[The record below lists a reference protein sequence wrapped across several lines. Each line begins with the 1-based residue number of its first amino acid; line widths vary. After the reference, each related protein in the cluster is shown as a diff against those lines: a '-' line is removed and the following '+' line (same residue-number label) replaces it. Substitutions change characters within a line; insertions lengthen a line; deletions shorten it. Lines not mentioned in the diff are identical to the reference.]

1 MKKTVLKAIVLAL
14 SLSLLTGCVL
24 YNGKN
29 KDGSPKGGSSSQP
42 SSSEPATSDT
52 TSSSS
57 EDPEVPPDVP
67 PTPPTPAEGQLNV
80 YLVLGP
86 NGRYENTV
94 GEDIPSKFLENTK
107 LITLAYG
114 ADLPGKSVI
123 TSTVSGS
130 TFSHWINRETTETA
144 TKTPY
149 EKVESGEVVY
159 VAVFS
164 GGSGGNTPVTPDDGL
179 PTSGYGFIFDDHT
192 KENPHYKVGEDA
204 GQDTFDGITYD
215 QKHIR
220 DFTLVQDQKFQLYDF
235 GSKAGWTVNL
245 DPASCNHN
253 VAKYIEII
261 GTVGQSSSWYH
272 VKETFDAKDI
282 YIKLA
287 FEHDQLYIG
296 KEADQSQGD
305 LPTEGYGFYFL
316 TEEGVEPYYKVGEYK
331 GKETI
336 SGVEYDQYQIADF
349 RLIAGQKFRLIN
361 YATRVDWSVPL
372 DPYSCGANGD
382 ASKVA
387 DYIAIDNG
395 FYHVMQ
401 TFDTNGIYI
410 KLAFGQDQLYIG
422 LAGGSSTP
430 DPTPDPAGIPTSG
443 YGLWFQVGS
452 GEDPKY
458 FAGSDEGE
466 REINGVTYHQYLVQN
481 VQFAAND
488 RFQLYDFANSAGWT
502 VAIDPYSCGASGNA
516 EALASYLTIDGNWY
530 VVQQAFAAGDIYIKL
545 AYGNDQIYIGL

>member
-29 KDGSPKGGSSSQP
+29 KDGSPKGGSSSEP
-42 SSSEPATSDT
+42 SSSEPSTSDT

-67 PTPPTPAEGQLNV
+67 PTPPTPTDQDVNL

-86 NGRYENTV
+86 NGRYNGAA
-94 GEDIPSKFLENTK
+94 GEDVPTKFLENTK
-107 LITLAYG
+107 LVTVKVNSE
-114 ADLPGKSVI
+114 LPGASVI
-123 TSTVSGS
+123 TSTVNGS
-130 TFSHWINRETTETA
+130 KFSHWIDRETTETLQYA
-144 TKTPY
+144 PDH
-149 EKVESGEVVY
+149 ESVL
-159 VAVFS
+159 VAVFA

-179 PTSGYGFIFDDHT
+179 PTSGYGFLFQVNDGDD
-192 KENPHYKVGEDA
+192 PYYKVGQDVGEETIGQTTFHQYHIADFQLVA
-204 GQDTFDGITYD
+204 G
-215 QKHIR
+215 
-220 DFTLVQDQKFQLYDF
+220 QKFQLIDF
-235 GSKAGWTVNL
+235 ESRARWTVNL
-245 DPASCNHN
+245 DPASCGHTPNQ
-253 VAKYIEII
+253 YITIN
-261 GTVGQSSSWYH
+261 GTVGTDSSYYE
-272 VKETFDAKDI
+272 VQKTFNAKDI

-287 FEHDQLYIG
+287 YQQDQLYIG
-296 KEADQSQGD
+296 KEAEPGD
-305 LPTEGYGFYFL
+305 LPTEGYGFLFE
-316 TEEGVEPYYKVGEYK
+316 TDAGVEPYYKVGEDK

-336 SGVEYDQYQIADF
+336 GGVEFHQYQIADF
-349 RLIAGQKFRLIN
+349 RLVAGQKFTLYDFAN
-361 YATRVDWSVPL
+361 GTGWTVPL
-372 DPYSCGANGD
+372 DSYSCGANGD

-387 DYIAIDNG
+387 EYLVISNG
-395 FYHVMQ
+395 AYNVVQ
-401 TFDTNGIYI
+401 TFDTDGIYI
-410 KLAFGQDQLYIG
+410 KLAFNNDQLYIG
-422 LAGGSSTP
+422 KAGGGSSTP

-502 VAIDPYSCGASGNA
+502 VAIDPYSCGAGGVAANV
-516 EALASYLTIDGNWY
+516 ESYITIDGDWY